1 MGGCVQC
8 DASVWSQKRKN
19 ECIYHREKDLKL
31 DFESQMDEDAKLE
44 WNLVALFCEST
55 PCGTSNR
62 ALTQFASCPIPS
74 LIKLY
79 YKN

>member
-1 MGGCVQC
+1 MCGCVQC
-8 DASVWSQKRKN
+8 DVSVWSQKRKN
-19 ECIYHREKDLKL
+19 ECIDHREKDLKQ

-62 ALTQFASCPIPS
+62 ALTQRMQHRDH
-74 LIKLY
+74 
-79 YKN
+79 N